1 MILPM
6 SSGVQAYA
14 LGPAHRVDRDAR
26 RHRRVGVPH
35 VLPVQPQDLVAAQ
48 AMRPRG

>member
-6 SSGVQAYA
+6 SSGVHAYA

-26 RHRRVGVPH
+26 RHRRVGLPR
-35 VLPVQPQDLVAAQ
+35 VLPVRTRDLVAVQ
-48 AMRPRG
+48 AMHRRG